1 MTIVYKARLD
11 RLELQSWIPGEM
23 TAMPNSLARREFLKT
38 IGFGAAAAALSPLGR
53 AVAGE
58 GAKARPNVLF
68 IAVDDLRP
76 ELGCYGSRH
85 IRTPNI
91 DKLAKSAR
99 LFKRHYIQSAVCG
112 PSRCSLL
119 TGRRLWSWDCWKSA
133 RKLKTEP
140 SAAVSFPHL
149 FRRGGYRTVCI
160 GKISHLPG
168 GVTDPAQKRHEVP
181 FSWDLSYAPIGKWK
195 DPWGAFFCYADGSV
209 REYGYGRNKTDT
221 PAFECADVADEGY
234 ADGLNAREA
243 IKQLGDLKSRGK
255 PFLLAV
261 GFYKPHLPHNA
272 PKKYWDMYDPDK
284 IPLAPNRQPPR
295 NVDADISL
303 HPSFELT
310 GHYAWPGGKGKITD
324 AQARNQRHAYFAC
337 VSYMDA
343 QVGKVLGELKR
354 LGLDRNT
361 IVVLWGDHGWH
372 LGEHG
377 IFGKQTNFEIAAR
390 SPLIVRM
397 PDMPRAGKS
406 TDALAETVDIYPT
419 LAELCGLKPPADL
432 PGVSLKPLLDD
443 PDRRGKDGAF
453 SFFGRGRYFGRT
465 LRTDR
470 YRIVEWSDRRKK
482 LPAKIEL
489 YDHRT
494 DPGENTNIAGNAENK
509 KLVQKLLA
517 QMKTPSRAVA
527 TRLP

>member
-38 IGFGAAAAALSPLGR
+38 IGFGAVAAALSPLGR

-443 PDRRGKDGAF
+443 PARRGKDGAF

>member
-1 MTIVYKARLD
+1 MTN
-11 RLELQSWIPGEM
+11 
-23 TAMPNSLARREFLKT
+23 PNARREFLKT
-38 IGFGAAAAALSPLGR
+38 IGFGTAALALSPLGR
-53 AVAGE
+53 AAGGE

-76 ELGCYGSRH
+76 ELGCYGSKH
-85 IRTPNI
+85 IRTPEI
-91 DKLAKSAR
+91 DKLANAAR
-99 LFKRHYIQSAVCG
+99 IFKRHYIQSAVCG

-119 TGRRLWSWDCWKSA
+119 TGRRLWSWDCWRAA

-140 SAAVSFPHL
+140 AAPVSIAHL

-168 GVTDPAQKRHEVP
+168 GVIDPAGKTHEVP
-181 FSWDLSYAPIGKWK
+181 FSWDLAYAPVGKWK

-209 REYGYGRNKTDT
+209 REYGYGRNKANK

-234 ADGLNAREA
+234 ADGLNTQEA
-243 IKQLGDLKSRGK
+243 IKQLGDLKSRRK
-255 PFLLAV
+255 PFFLAV

-284 IPLAPNRQPPR
+284 ITLAPNRQLPK
-295 NVDADISL
+295 NVDAGISL

-310 GHYAWPGGKGKITD
+310 GHYAWPGGRGKISD
-324 AQARNQRHAYFAC
+324 VQARRQRHAYFAC
-337 VSYMDA
+337 VSYIDA
-343 QVGKVLGELKR
+343 QVGKVLTELKR
-354 LGLDRNT
+354 LDLDRNT

-377 IFGKQTNFEIAAR
+377 IFGKHTNFEIAAR
-390 SPLIVRM
+390 SPLIIKT
-397 PDMPRAGKS
+397 PDMPRAGQS

-419 LAELCGLKPPADL
+419 LADLCGLKAPADL
-432 PGVSLKPLLDD
+432 PGVSLKPLLGD
-443 PDRRGKDGAF
+443 PTRRVKDGAF

-470 YRIVEWSDRRKK
+470 YRIVEWSDSRKK

-489 YDHRT
+489 YDHQT
-494 DPGENTNIAGNAENK
+494 DPGENTNIAANPENK
-509 KLVQKLLA
+509 ELVKKLLA
-517 QMKTPSRAVA
+517 QMRTPSRTVA
-527 TRLP
+527 TRL

>member
-1 MTIVYKARLD
+1 MT
-11 RLELQSWIPGEM
+11 SP
-23 TAMPNSLARREFLKT
+23 LARREFLKT
-38 IGFGAAAAALSPLGR
+38 IGFGAAAVALSPMAR
-53 AVAGE
+53 AAGGG
-58 GAKARPNVLF
+58 GAKGRPNVLF

-119 TGRRLWSWDCWKSA
+119 TGRRLWSWDCWKAA

-140 SAAVSFPHL
+140 AVPVSIAHL

-168 GVTDPAQKRHEVP
+168 GVTDPAGKRHEVP
-181 FSWDLSYAPIGKWK
+181 FSWDLAYAPNGKWK

-209 REYGYGRNKTDT
+209 RQYGYGRNKTNT

-243 IKQLGDLKSRGK
+243 IKQLGDLKSRRK
-255 PFLLAV
+255 PFFLAV

-272 PKKYWDMYDPDK
+272 PKKYWNMYDPDK
-284 IPLAPNRQPPR
+284 IPLAPNRQPPK
-295 NVDADISL
+295 NVDAGISL

-310 GHYAWPGGKGKITD
+310 GHYAWPGGRGKITD

-337 VSYMDA
+337 VSYIDA
-343 QVGKVLGELKR
+343 QVGKVLDELKR
-354 LGLDRNT
+354 LDLDRNT

-390 SPLIVRM
+390 SPLIIKT

-419 LAELCGLKPPADL
+419 LADLCGLKAPADL
-432 PGVSLKPLLDD
+432 SGVSLKPILGD
-443 PDRRGKDGAF
+443 PTRRGKDGAF

-470 YRIVEWSDRRKK
+470 YRIVEWSDSRKK
-482 LPAKIEL
+482 LPAKVEL
-489 YDHRT
+489 YDHQT
-494 DPGENTNIAGNAENK
+494 DPGENTNIAANPENK

-517 QMKTPSRAVA
+517 QMKIPSRAVA